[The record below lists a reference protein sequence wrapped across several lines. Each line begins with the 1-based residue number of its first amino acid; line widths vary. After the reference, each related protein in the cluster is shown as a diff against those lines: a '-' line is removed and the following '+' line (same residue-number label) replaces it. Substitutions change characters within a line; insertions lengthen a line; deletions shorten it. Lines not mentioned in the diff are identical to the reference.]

1 MTNEDIIAAK
11 KELATKIDGIV
22 STVPSGPEQKK
33 QARFPVEWGNKEDSI
48 EVTKSAYIL
57 ADAAVTRALIEKER
71 THVNRTTCLHA
82 NKDLRQLHDILRSAI
97 APKAKAAK
105 AAAAQASR
113 PAAAQPSAGQRRDR
127 YNVSGVEA
135 FKAAGMDAELLR
147 AEQQGSSLLAGP
159 GTGNPSKKDGKGD
172 EPKIRKAPLNL
183 EPIII
188 VPQAPSA
195 VITKWN
201 IKELLENGVYRTREE
216 QKKAGYRPE
225 DRVSV
230 IHREES
236 HNGLHSYHYKV
247 VDSAEAMKKDDWQ
260 RVVAVFV
267 QGPEWQFKGWDL
279 SSFGGKMV
287 NMFQRVS
294 AFHVVFDKEQPHDN
308 VRKMTVHLLS
318 MSRASRN
325 LDNQVRQNVVHARSH
340 YGTHVPVRT
349 HTNTCTNRC
358 AKTFGTTS
366 RHSTGWRHRSAP
378 RPTASEARAWNSRT
392 SEAKPGNRT
401 CRRARCARAR

>member
-1 MTNEDIIAAK
+1 MTNEDIVAAK

-57 ADAAVTRALIEKER
+57 ADAAVTRALVEKER

-216 QKKAGYRPE
+216 QK
-225 DRVSV
+225 
-230 IHREES
+230 
-236 HNGLHSYHYKV
+236 
-247 VDSAEAMKKDDWQ
+247 
-260 RVVAVFV
+260 
-267 QGPEWQFKGWDL
+267 
-279 SSFGGKMV
+279 
-287 NMFQRVS
+287 
-294 AFHVVFDKEQPHDN
+294 
-308 VRKMTVHLLS
+308 
-318 MSRASRN
+318 
-325 LDNQVRQNVVHARSH
+325 
-340 YGTHVPVRT
+340 
-349 HTNTCTNRC
+349 
-358 AKTFGTTS
+358 
-366 RHSTGWRHRSAP
+366 
-378 RPTASEARAWNSRT
+378 
-392 SEAKPGNRT
+392 
-401 CRRARCARAR
+401 